1 MDNLRR
7 AILLITIVVLIGAA
21 VMGFMLALSNE
32 GNTEENTFIKLL
44 PEGEKYDSEATPDP
58 SATEKPIEDMRSTSL
73 FVITASNGK
82 DADLILTVSADY
94 AAGKMAIILYPV
106 DVFVSIKNTEGASS
120 LATLSDIYASG
131 GLDALAD
138 AVSGILSIPVSGRL
152 SFGYDAFSKLLNY
165 FTSRDEGVVYTAPAS
180 VNAIVPDGTKTVID
194 RGQPFYVGN
203 NSAKLLS
210 FYRTKDNV
218 YDSETVKFYD
228 GTRIPQNKVAATFAD
243 AFISQKLTGEI
254 DQYYITNYAN
264 FFSGFL
270 EMCTGKVSDG
280 FPDRL
285 IESEALF
292 KSDNIEAYMISS
304 VENPNGRGMSFDGT
318 LKKLENLN
326 GIISEQD
333 VSGDA
338 LGNLIKSLY

>member
-1 MDNLRR
+1 VDNLRR
-7 AILLITIVVLIGAA
+7 AILLITIVVLIGSA

-44 PEGEKYDSEATPDP
+44 PEGEKYDADATRDP

-73 FVITASNGK
+73 FVIKSSNGK
-82 DADLILTVSADY
+82 DADLIITVSADY
-94 AAGKMAIILYPV
+94 AAGKMAVILYPV
-106 DVFVSIKNTEGASS
+106 DIFVSIKDAEGVSS
-120 LATLSDIYASG
+120 LSTLSDIYKEG
-131 GLDALAD
+131 GLDALAG
-138 AVSGILSIPVSGRL
+138 AVSGILSIPVNGRL
-152 SFGYDAFSKLLNY
+152 SFGYDAFSRLLNY

-180 VNAIVPDGTKTVID
+180 VDAVAPDGTKIVID

-218 YDSETVKFYD
+218 YDSETIKFYD
-228 GTRIPQNKVAATFAD
+228 GTRIPQNKIAATFTD

-254 DQYYITNYAN
+254 DQYYVTNFKNY
-264 FFSGFL
+264 FSDFL
-270 EMCTGKVSDG
+270 GMCSGKASEG

-285 IESEALF
+285 LENMTLF
-292 KSDNIEAYMISS
+292 KAENIDAYMISS